1 MPQNE
6 RFTNPAKKLN
16 FRYPQNGTIGLIN
29 VTSDCKF
36 CSIAVIKPTN
46 MKAVL
51 LFKDIYVE
59 AFKNLGNYL
68 VKHFFKVFSIVTLIL
83 FCMVLYA
90 FIYRL
95 STGFAF

>member
-1 MPQNE
+1 
-6 RFTNPAKKLN
+6 
-16 FRYPQNGTIGLIN
+16 
-29 VTSDCKF
+29 
-36 CSIAVIKPTN
+36 